1 MMASVLNDLDGLIL
15 RMSLADRI
23 KEAMGDTITKAELAR
38 AAGVTASAVTH
49 WLNGATHSLSAENAD
64 AIERKTGYRAS
75 WIISGKGPKKV
86 FRQVEPDFTGPAAAN
101 VIPISPM
108 AAAGGMQL
116 RQIPVKGT
124 ARMGENGYYEE
135 LGTAPGAGDGHLLI
149 AIADPDAY
157 VLRVRGSSMSPAI
170 RDGWYVV
177 IGPSSAPA
185 VGEFVLLK
193 LHSGQKMVK
202 ELLIQRPG
210 SVEIMSVN
218 GGERRTIYADELESM
233 VAVVAVVPPSLW
245 QPG

>member
-1 MMASVLNDLDGLIL
+1 MASALNDLDGLIR

-49 WLNGATHSLSAENAD
+49 WLNGATQSLSAENAD

-75 WIISGKGPKKV
+75 WIVSGKGPKKV
-86 FRQVEPDFTGPAAAN
+86 FRSVEPDFTGPASN
-101 VIPISPM
+101 VVPISPM
-108 AAAGGMQL
+108 AMAGGMQL

-177 IGPSSAPA
+177 VGPSSAPA
-185 VGEFVLLK
+185 AGEFVLVK
-193 LHSGQKMVK
+193 LRNGQRMVK

-218 GGERRTIYADELESM
+218 GGERRTIYADELEAL